1 MPVLYDYPIAVGSQK
16 IRLALAEKGIAY
28 ERRTID
34 LFTGAQWKPEFLKIN
49 PRGWVPALVDGENI
63 ILESSIIL
71 EYVDEQFGG
80 PSLMPE
86 TASGK
91 ATVRWWFK
99 QVDDIG
105 HPSLSGTVEGTLRRN
120 MQLEQ
125 TREAVLAELDQI
137 REPAHRARR
146 KSLYLNG
153 VDAPEFNSS
162 VEGIGFFLDTLNEA
176 LVGRSWIAG
185 EQFTLA
191 DCAVL
196 PYINRFNEFGFAD
209 LWRNG
214 ARSEIERWFGAATA
228 RPSYSAAIAA
238 DMTPESYAFLE
249 QGGKTMLPY
258 LFPVN

>member
-1 MPVLYDYPIAVGSQK
+1 MPILYDYPIAVGPQK

-34 LFTGAQWKPEFLKIN
+34 LFASAQWKPEFLKVN
-49 PRGWVPALVDGENI
+49 PRGWVPVLVDGGATI
-63 ILESSIIL
+63 FESSIIL
-71 EYVDEQFGG
+71 EYVNEQFGG

-86 TASGK
+86 TAAGK
-91 ATVRWWFK
+91 AAVRWWFK

-105 HPSLSGTVEGTLRRN
+105 HPSLSGTVEGTLRRD
-120 MQLEQ
+120 MQLQ
-125 TREAVLAELDQI
+125 QPREVILAELNLI

-153 VDAPEFNSS
+153 VNAPEFSSS

-176 LVGRSWIAG
+176 LEGRTWIAG
-185 EQFTLA
+185 EQFSLA

-196 PYINRFNEFGFAD
+196 PYINRFNEFGFAN

-214 ARSEIERWFGAATA
+214 KRPEIERWFGAATA
-228 RPSYSAAIAA
+228 RPSYKAAIASE
-238 DMTPESYAFLE
+238 MTPEACDFLE
-249 QGGKTMLPY
+249 QGGRIMLPY
-258 LFPVN
+258 LFPVD